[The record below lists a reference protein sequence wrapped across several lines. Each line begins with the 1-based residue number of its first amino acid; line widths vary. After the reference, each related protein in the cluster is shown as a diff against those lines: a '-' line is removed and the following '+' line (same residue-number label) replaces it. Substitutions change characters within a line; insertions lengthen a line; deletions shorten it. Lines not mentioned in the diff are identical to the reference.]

1 MTTTRRLSGMPQGSN
16 HQQTSLMLETYE
28 AFKRKHLSQ
37 NKEIIHKNSELHKSG
52 PALKPSIPECE
63 RTNPSRFAR
72 RANADL
78 QRQISLMRAERLSLK
93 GSQFQL
99 ECENAAL
106 RDKLER
112 AEERERQLID
122 DRRIQHRGGMDADQV
137 EAMRHA
143 LANAVAALQA
153 FGLMLP
159 SGSPL
164 SSPMSSPNYLRDTPS
179 PTRTSSNPDPESS
192 PSSQP
197 LPSDNNVSLSR
208 RRSLAARA
216 GRPSISS
223 KPDLLH
229 MHLDPTPALE
239 PEPPH
244 PASALPTPPAAEPAP
259 SASPIATSR
268 FKKSPPKA
276 PSAASHALLASTSS
290 EATITDSSSSSS
302 TARSRPS
309 RRVSGL
315 LRPPPHSSFQEADE
329 RPEPSLIEEPEEE
342 NAGALAHA
350 DDGSEYRPS
359 TTAAAAK
366 GKGKARARSSRAGGT
381 AEPSSEPEPVADM
394 PVKEQQQAGIVQEA
408 EPEPEVEAEVQHP
421 RRRRTALKE
430 IQPLVA
436 GSLKGKEQASAAPL
450 SRWRNR
456 ALSSSSE
463 TEGEGEEDEI
473 EAPPRASG
481 SALLKAK
488 KDALRTQRS
497 ARGASPV
504 EAEVEKEQEQDQE
517 MLPDQTKVRVRR
529 GREIEESEAR
539 GEEAGGSQGWQPSEE
554 TGGRRARKSV
564 NYALPKLN
572 TCAFPCPVL
581 PPFASQTLT
590 QSYGATCSKMRRPED
605 YVPVIKHVS
614 STAQKPRKST
624 KAPAPSSS
632 SSSSSTAPP
641 APSAPPSLSSFTSSS
656 RPSTLLAGKKPSS
669 STSNAP
675 QQQLAPPAD
684 DDDSSSGEDSWNE
697 QQFLRRASSQPNANP
712 PRSSLAPAPT
722 PVSRANQEA
731 DERRKQRQAQKE
743 QLSRAGGGGGSLA
756 ARRHSVAV

>member
-37 NKEIIHKNSELHKSG
+37 NKEIIHKNSELHK
-52 PALKPSIPECE
+52 
-63 RTNPSRFAR
+63 
-72 RANADL
+72 ANADL

-164 SSPMSSPNYLRDTPS
+164 SSPMSPPNYLRDTPS

-223 KPDLLH
+223 KPDLSFISEAESGEESEQDHILPGLH

-259 SASPIATSR
+259 SASSITTSR

-290 EATITDSSSSSS
+290 EATTTDPFSSSS

-315 LRPPPHSSFQEADE
+315 LRPPPPSGFQEADE
-329 RPEPSLIEEPEEE
+329 RPEPALLEEPEEE

-366 GKGKARARSSRAGGT
+366 GKGKARARSSRAWGT

-408 EPEPEVEAEVQHP
+408 EPEAEVEAEVQHP

-436 GSLKGKEQASAAPL
+436 GSLNGKEQASAAPL
-450 SRWRNR
+450 SRWRDR

-504 EAEVEKEQEQDQE
+504 EAEVEKEQEQEQE
-517 MLPDQTKVRVRR
+517 MLPDQTKGRVRR
-529 GREIEESEAR
+529 GREIEESEAG

-572 TCAFPCPVL
+572 T
-581 PPFASQTLT
+581 
-590 QSYGATCSKMRRPED
+590 KMRRPED

-697 QQFLRRASSQPNANP
+697 QQFLRRASSQLNANP

-756 ARRHSVAV
+756 ARRHSVAI